1 MDYKCESWAKDGV
14 TLREAVFPDRVT
26 PPATSDAYKKA
37 PRSGEAKMSKYIM
50 DGVWKGFTPPPLPE
64 K

>member
-1 MDYKCESWAKDGV
+1 MGLARTKESI
-14 TLREAVFPDRVT
+14 TMREAVAPNRVT
-26 PPATSDAYKKA
+26 PPSVTEANKKA
-37 PRSGEAKMSKYIM
+37 PRSGIAKMSKFVM